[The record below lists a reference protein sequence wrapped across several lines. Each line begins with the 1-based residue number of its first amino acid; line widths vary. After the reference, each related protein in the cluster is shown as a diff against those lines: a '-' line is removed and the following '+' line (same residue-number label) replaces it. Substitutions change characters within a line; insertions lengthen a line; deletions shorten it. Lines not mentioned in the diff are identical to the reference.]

1 MNKTTYTKLFL
12 NQLGKPF
19 TTETIAEYLP
29 LWWQNT
35 RDKDEGGLR
44 LTDAGFQILNELGVS
59 SYEILFPK
67 DMPFNTQTIIF
78 LDRFILCPYY
88 LTKKSIFVTDEKK
101 AVELTL
107 LSGDVRRYGIIKAMT
122 KAKKDKKND

>member
-1 MNKTTYTKLFL
+1 MNKITYTKLFL
-12 NQLGKPF
+12 NQLGKSL
-19 TTETIAEYLP
+19 TAETIAEYLP

-35 RDKDEGGLR
+35 REKDEGGLR
-44 LTDAGFQILNELGVS
+44 LTDAGFAVLNELGIS
-59 SYEILFPK
+59 TYEIIFPR
-67 DMPFNTQTIIF
+67 DMPFNTQTVIF
-78 LDRFILCPYY
+78 LDRFIPCPYY

-107 LSGDVRRYGIIKAMT
+107 LSGDVRRYGMIKAIS

>member
-1 MNKTTYTKLFL
+1 MNKATYTKLFL
-12 NQLGKPF
+12 SQLGKAY
-19 TTETIAEYLP
+19 TKETIAEYLP

-35 RDKDEGGLR
+35 REKEEGGLR
-44 LTDAGFQILNELGVS
+44 LTDAGFQLFTELEIE
-59 SYEILFPK
+59 SYEIVFPK

-78 LDRFILCPYY
+78 LDKFINCPYY

-107 LSGDVRRYGIIKAMT
+107 FSGDVRRYGIIKALS
-122 KAKKDKKND
+122 KAKKDKNSD